1 MLLESRTR
9 LRARGIILLLQE
21 DFELERVKREKQK
34 CVEWV
39 VGVGRVINGEIF
51 KQIYYF
57 FILPS
62 DRSRDFIYLF
72 NYFIGMCIALCTRG
86 R

>member
-9 LRARGIILLLQE
+9 PRARGIILLLQE

-39 VGVGRVINGEIF
+39 VGVGRLIN
-51 KQIYYF
+51 
-57 FILPS
+57 
-62 DRSRDFIYLF
+62 
-72 NYFIGMCIALCTRG
+72 RG
-86 R
+86 DI

>member
-1 MLLESRTR
+1 MRQWAE
-9 LRARGIILLLQE
+9 GILLLLQE

-39 VGVGRVINGEIF
+39 VGVGKLI
-51 KQIYYF
+51 

-62 DRSRDFIYLF
+62 DRSKDFIYLF
-72 NYFIGMCIALCTRG
+72 NYFIGMYIALCTHG
-86 R
+86 RQLMFHTNSIINAVGN

>member
-9 LRARGIILLLQE
+9 QRARGIILLLQE

-39 VGVGRVINGEIF
+39 VGLGSVINGGDI
-51 KQIYYF
+51 
-57 FILPS
+57 
-62 DRSRDFIYLF
+62 
-72 NYFIGMCIALCTRG
+72 
-86 R
+86 